1 MPEKGQGG
9 RDGHIRGTDIM
20 AYIDFAQP
28 LPAAGD
34 GVALSAIHD
43 RIKATATGFSMTEW
57 QIVQLARRDGLAS
70 LRTPG
75 PWTRLKTLIFGPQPH
90 FELASARLESL
101 RRLAVEGWHHGFA
114 VRSSTITDFRN
125 AGFSEGQLELLL
137 STITAARH
145 STKGI
150 FA

>member
-1 MPEKGQGG
+1 
-9 RDGHIRGTDIM
+9 M

-34 GVALSAIHD
+34 GIALSAVHD
-43 RIKATATGFSMTEW
+43 RIKATAGGFSSTEW
-57 QIVQLARRDGLAS
+57 QIVQLARGDGLAS
-70 LRTPG
+70 LRGPG

-90 FELASARLESL
+90 FRLASARLESL

-114 VRSSTITDFRN
+114 VHPSAITEFRN

-137 STITAARH
+137 SAISAARH
-145 STKGI
+145 SIKGKV
-150 FA
+150 A